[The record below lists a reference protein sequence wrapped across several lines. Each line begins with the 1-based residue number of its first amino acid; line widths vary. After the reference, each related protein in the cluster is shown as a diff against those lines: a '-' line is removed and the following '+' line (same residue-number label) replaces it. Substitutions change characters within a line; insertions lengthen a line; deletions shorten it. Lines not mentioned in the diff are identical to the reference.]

1 MRSLRDVRGR
11 TEGRTREPLT
21 SSMEGLAHA
30 RPNYWGERERAPTW
44 WSQRDFCTTGIY
56 VRTSSCTVTRATRKR
71 EAHPSRSPLQVLST
85 EQNISRRRNGFLQT
99 LRCYARETGDRT
111 EKTSC
116 QYVDVCQRVRN
127 HLSSLKAREK
137 LAYVQ

>member
-1 MRSLRDVRGR
+1 MPFRVVGRSFAAYG
-11 TEGRTREPLT
+11 G
-21 SSMEGLAHA
+21 S
-30 RPNYWGERERAPTW
+30 YAP
-44 WSQRDFCTTGIY
+44 DIIYIYYYIY

-71 EAHPSRSPLQVLST
+71 EAGIRRDPPLQVLST